1 MGGCLGILPFLG
13 ENMRKINITET
24 LKAIN
29 YITSV
34 GMEDEVKAMANLVKS
49 GKKLSVQEVGIQ
61 FIVGCV
67 SKMTDDKA
75 LNRLFDILS
84 GPFEVDSETLKTM
97 STEEFMQLFVQFL
110 DTIDEENLKGFFS
123 SVSVSIA
130 RFK

>member
-1 MGGCLGILPFLG
+1 
-13 ENMRKINITET
+13 MRKINITET

-29 YITSV
+29 FVTSV

-49 GKKLSVQEVGIQ
+49 GKKLNVQEVGIQ
-61 FIVGCV
+61 FIVGCI

-84 GPFEVDSETLKTM
+84 GPFEVDAETLKTM
-97 STEEFMQLFVQFL
+97 STEDFMPLFVQFL
-110 DTIDEENLKGFFS
+110 DTIDEENLKGFFN

>member
-1 MGGCLGILPFLG
+1 
-13 ENMRKINITET
+13 MRKINITET

-29 YITSV
+29 FVASV

-67 SKMTDDKA
+67 SKMTSDKA
-75 LNRLFDILS
+75 LDRLFDILS
-84 GPFEVDSETLKTM
+84 GPFEMEADALKTM
-97 STEEFMQLFVQFL
+97 STEDFMPLFVEFL
-110 DTIDEENLKGFFS
+110 DTIDEENLKGFFN

>member
-1 MGGCLGILPFLG
+1 
-13 ENMRKINITET
+13 MRKINITET

-29 YITSV
+29 FVTSV
-34 GMEDEVKAMANLVKS
+34 GMEEEVKAMAALVKS
-49 GKKLSVQEVGIQ
+49 GKKLNVQEVGIQ
-61 FIVGCV
+61 FIVGCI

-84 GPFEVDSETLKTM
+84 GPFEIEVDVLKNM
-97 STEEFMQLFVQFL
+97 SAEEFMPLFVQFL
-110 DTIDEENLKGFFS
+110 DTIDEENLKGFFT